1 MNGGVVCVGLGTNL
15 HLNVRRN
22 MLGIVTA
29 ARDQA
34 APGTRVIWTACS
46 GEQTYNWGPH
56 GGAFVDTL
64 QRMLASTGNLA
75 IY

>member
-1 MNGGVVCVGLGTNL
+1 MVELCVGLGTNL
-15 HLNVRRN
+15 HLNVRRV

-29 ARDQA
+29 ARDAA

-56 GGAFVDTL
+56 GGAFQHTYIVDTYRGCWL
-64 QRMLASTGNLA
+64 LLAT
-75 IY
+75 

>member
-1 MNGGVVCVGLGTNL
+1 MVEVCVGLETNL
-15 HLNVRRN
+15 HLNVRRV

-29 ARDQA
+29 AREPA

-56 GGAFVDTL
+56 GGAFQLTCIVDTFRGYWL
-64 QRMLASTGNLA
+64 LLAT
-75 IY
+75 